1 MLIEFSTLLRY
12 VFMIGYLTVKYET
25 IDWKNL
31 FALKWLPKECLGTGK
46 KEKEKKGG
54 ERTDTFLIEV

>member
-1 MLIEFSTLLRY
+1 
-12 VFMIGYLTVKYET
+12 MIGYLTVKYET